1 MFPAF
6 LILVQNPW
14 YKKVYYA
21 FRNNIVIFNILTLF
35 KFDLEHILFIIFATS
50 LKFIISFQRIFFYQF
65 VVKISFLAA
74 QEAKAKEAAQKAA
87 QEAKAKEAAE
97 DTVKTEVKTE

>member
-1 MFPAF
+1 M
-6 LILVQNPW
+6 L
-14 YKKVYYA
+14 
-21 FRNNIVIFNILTLF
+21 
-35 KFDLEHILFIIFATS
+35 KFELEHILFTIFATS
-50 LKFIISFQRIFFYQF
+50 SLLVFFINF